1 MDNKQA
7 RYLHRM
13 LDRLA
18 EGKNLSP
25 EEIALLRKNLP
36 ELPKQK
42 TLEEIAWDMHFA
54 WSETFGNDWKEEL
67 FGDLESWLS
76 EQHSQLRAHLEG
88 VKSQAHPALPAGMRI
103 AEHENFG
110 RVVVSPGVGIDR
122 CHEIFYLDPGMTT
135 GTDISE
141 VEPDSLT
148 FIDSE
153 PAKSAL
159 PTLPEGMRLARHER
173 YGYCVVSP
181 NVDSDGYWTIF
192 VRDGDSDSGV
202 GTRWVPFNEFRF
214 VDNEPTAFSHP
225 EFLETEGDYAR
236 APEGTIVARSGQI
249 PWVKE
254 SDKQWSCISGA
265 VVNYSMAQNKPRRIL
280 RWGWGE

>member
-18 EGKNLSP
+18 EGKTLNP
-25 EEIALLRKNLP
+25 QDVEALRKSLP

-42 TLEEIAWDMHFA
+42 TLEEIAWDTHFA

-67 FGDLESWLS
+67 FGDLEAWLS
-76 EQHSQLRAHLEG
+76 EQHTQLRAHLEG

-122 CHEIFYLDPGMTT
+122 CHEIFYLDPGMSS

-148 FIDSE
+148 FVDSE
-153 PAKSAL
+153 P
-159 PTLPEGMRLARHER
+159 G
-173 YGYCVVSP
+173 
-181 NVDSDGYWTIF
+181 
-192 VRDGDSDSGV
+192 
-202 GTRWVPFNEFRF
+202 
-214 VDNEPTAFSHP
+214 HP
-225 EFLETEGDYAR
+225 EFLETEADYAA
-236 APEGTIVARSGQI
+236 APEGTIVARDGLN

-254 SDKQWSCISGA
+254 ESVWVQGSAANSA
-265 VVNYSMAQNKPRRIL
+265 VYTVPCLKGPRRIL
-280 RWGWGE
+280 RWGDK